1 MARIVSR
8 PSRRSGSS
16 RSSGSPARR
25 SDAAAVRIDESSD
38 SGYPILHLRRDR
50 AASVAFRHPWVFS
63 GALEEAPDRAF
74 HGRLVRVAAPDG
86 AILGTGTYSAWS
98 SIAVRLLSFR
108 EETIDAGWLATR
120 ISEADARRRLLGFGP
135 ETETTGYRIVFGES
149 DGLPGLVLD
158 RYGGTLV
165 FQLSTAGFDRLRD
178 QLLGVLQDVF
188 APDVIVERSD
198 LPVRREERLE
208 EVTAVRYGSLPDEGV
223 PFLEHGVRY
232 LAHPLAGQ
240 KTGFFL
246 DQRDLRALV
255 RQLAARPPALGG
267 QALNLFS
274 YSGATAVSALLGGVR
289 SVHNV
294 DGSETAL
301 GYGRTHAALHSLDE
315 TRYTAERADIFQ
327 WLAAHTEPAYDLVM
341 LDPPALIKT
350 QRDVEQGRRAYHFL
364 NRGALRLVRDGGLL
378 VTSSCS
384 HYFSADDFAFELRR
398 AAHTLGLTLHT
409 IATVRQSDDHPQSV
423 YFPEAAYLKSFILQV
438 RR

>member
-16 RSSGSPARR
+16 RSSDSSTRG
-25 SDAAAVRIDESSD
+25 SDAGAVRIDESSD
-38 SGYPILHLRRDR
+38 AGYPILHLRRDR

-108 EETIDAGWLATR
+108 DETIDAGWLATR

-135 ETETTGYRIVFGES
+135 ETDTTGYRVVFGES

-158 RYGGTLV
+158 RYGAALV

-178 QLLGVLQDVF
+178 DLLRVLEDVF
-188 APDVIVERSD
+188 APEVIVERSD

-208 EVTAVRYGSLPDEGV
+208 EVSAVRSGALPEAGV
-223 PFLEHGVRY
+223 PFLEHGVPF

-246 DQRDLRALV
+246 DQRDQRALV
-255 RQLAARPPALGG
+255 RQLASCAPALGS

-274 YSGATAVSALLGGVR
+274 YTGATAVSALISGVR

-301 GYGRTHAALHSLDE
+301 GFARAHAALHDLDE
-315 TRYTAERADIFQ
+315 SRFTTERADVFQ
-327 WLAAHTEPAYDLVM
+327 WLAGHTEPAYDLVL
-341 LDPPALIKT
+341 LDPPALIKS
-350 QRDVEQGRRAYHFL
+350 QRDVEQGRRGYHFL

-384 HYFSADDFAFELRR
+384 HYFSEDDFAFELRR
-398 AAHTLGLTLHT
+398 AAHTLGLSLHT
-409 IATVRQSDDHPQSV
+409 ITTVRQSADHPPSV
-423 YFPEAAYLKSFILQV
+423 YFPEAAYLKTFVLQV